1 MHEVV
6 VIALQ
11 DSVAVDL
18 GIPSQVFGDALDS
31 AGHPFYRVRLCSVDG
46 RPVRTNAGFSAVVEH
61 DLSIVDEADTV
72 IVAPGR
78 EARESGA
85 SGVSPAVA
93 DALHAAEVR
102 GARIVAICTGAFL
115 LAAVGLLDGRRAT
128 TYWRRTD
135 EFRRQFPRVRL
146 EPDVLFV
153 DDGVLTSAGVAAGF
167 DVCLHIVR
175 TDLGVAA
182 ANDAARHLVMPP
194 TRPGGQAQFIERHRP
209 ADDRS
214 RLSDVLDWA
223 SGTLDATLS
232 VELLAARASMSE
244 RSFTRHFREHT
255 GTSPAAWLTGQRL
268 ARAREL
274 LETTDLYID
283 EIARLSGLGTATHM
297 RAQFQKRLGQSPS
310 DYRRVFRPVSA

>member
-1 MHEVV
+1 M
-6 VIALQ
+6 
-11 DSVAVDL
+11 
-18 GIPSQVFGDALDS
+18 
-31 AGHPFYRVRLCSVDG
+31 RLCSIDAQ
-46 RPVRTNAGFSAVVEH
+46 PVRTTAGFSAIVEH
-61 DLSIVDEADTV
+61 DLSIVAEADTV

-78 EARESGA
+78 EARESGENGA
-85 SGVSPAVA
+85 SPAIA
-93 DALHAAEVR
+93 DALRSAQER
-102 GARIVAICTGAFL
+102 GTRIVAICTGAFL

-128 TYWRRTD
+128 TYWRRTE

-153 DDGVLTSAGVAAGF
+153 DDGILTSAGVAAGL
-167 DVCLHIVR
+167 DLCLHIVR

-209 ADDRS
+209 ADDGS
-214 RLSDVLDWA
+214 RLAQVLDWA
-223 SGTLDATLS
+223 SSNLHAALN

-283 EIARLSGLGTATHM
+283 EVARLSGLGSATHM
-297 RAQFQKRLGQSPS
+297 RTQFQRRLGQSPS